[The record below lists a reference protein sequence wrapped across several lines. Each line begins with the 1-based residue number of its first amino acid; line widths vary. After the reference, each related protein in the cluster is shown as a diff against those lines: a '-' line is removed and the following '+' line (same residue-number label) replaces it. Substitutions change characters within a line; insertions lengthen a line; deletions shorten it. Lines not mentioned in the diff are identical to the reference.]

1 MSPPVSAELAAAQE
15 EWRLRK
21 KRMGKEREE
30 RLRFLQDNDVETD
43 DDARGYNDE
52 EEFTVFV
59 PFEPSDDAEK
69 LAVYKDFTLALIDRG
84 FLFKHLYWTN
94 KSSTRELRG
103 AIYKQSNRSSREKGA
118 GPSGAKK
125 AEN

>member
-1 MSPPVSAELAAAQE
+1 MSSPVSPELAAAQE
-15 EWRLRK
+15 AWRLRK
-21 KRMGKEREE
+21 KREEKESKERE
-30 RLRFLQDNDVETD
+30 LQQRFFQDNDVETD
-43 DDARGYNDE
+43 DE

-84 FLFKHLYWTN
+84 FLFKHLYFTN
-94 KSSTRELRG
+94 KSTTREMRG
-103 AIYKQSNRSSREKGA
+103 AIYKKSKRSSREKGA